1 MMTTQSL
8 SLSLM
13 PPILPSTDCH
23 TMTKKQHIAQLT
35 EQLKEV
41 ADRFD
46 IVLGDVT
53 SVNWHDDCKEVS
65 LSIDELP
72 SKNRIVRAMNEYEH
86 MPMFMI
92 LNADGLL
99 RFDIDSYIALEC
111 PIDNFNKGALKRLE
125 HHITQNYEYK
135 DLT

>member
-1 MMTTQSL
+1 
-8 SLSLM
+8 
-13 PPILPSTDCH
+13 
-23 TMTKKQHIAQLT
+23 MTKKQHIAQLT
-35 EQLKEV
+35 GQLKEV

-72 SKNRIVRAMNEYEH
+72 SKNRIVRAMNEYMH

-111 PIDNFNKGALKRLE
+111 PMDRFNKGALKRLE